1 MSSKLEKLL
10 ETTVPVVLTELL
22 KEWLGYDGVASKC
35 NSGRTKV
42 PRGPLQGDNYLIGG
56 AVILKLSALIDFRFA
71 DSLLRSL
78 TGDTDTA
85 VFEDVERLDA
95 VAELSNML
103 AGRLS
108 KGLRANGVELSI
120 LHPNEENAK
129 GLDLE
134 NRAFLRSLAWT
145 WISDDRQI
153 DLTIA
158 Y

>member
-10 ETTVPVVLTELL
+10 ETTVPVVLTGLL

-35 NSGRTKV
+35 NSGRTKA
-42 PRGPLQGDNYLIGG
+42 PGEKLQGDNYLIGG
-56 AVILKLSALIDFRFA
+56 AVILKLSALADFRFT
-71 DSLLRSL
+71 DSLIRSL
-78 TGDTDTA
+78 TGDADTA
-85 VFEDVERLDA
+85 VFKDVERLDA

-108 KGLRANGVELSI
+108 KGLRASGVDLSI
-120 LHPNEENAK
+120 LHPNEEKAK

-134 NRAFLRSLAWT
+134 NRPFMRSLAWT